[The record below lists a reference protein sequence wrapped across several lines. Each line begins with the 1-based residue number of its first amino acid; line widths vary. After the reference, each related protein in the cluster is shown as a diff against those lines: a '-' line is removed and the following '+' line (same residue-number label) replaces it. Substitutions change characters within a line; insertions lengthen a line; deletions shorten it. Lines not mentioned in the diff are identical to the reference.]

1 MVTALL
7 IFHSF
12 MVDAI
17 VDVETPLEVMV
28 AHSPTSPVLTRMP
41 CVHSVKFA
49 SRKVTLLNHVGIGLI
64 KISERLLT
72 TTTKAT

>member
-41 CVHSVKFA
+41 YIHAVKSA
-49 SRKVTLLNHVGIGLI
+49 SRKVTLLNHVGISLI
-64 KISERLLT
+64 KILERLLT